1 MLEPAP
7 ASVVEREGE
16 ITRSAVP
23 RGAVRVPRWAGEAG
37 ALVVFAVLYAVLRN
51 RWVLAHSDDHAV
63 FQALNSTRDWVDS
76 HRDSNP
82 AFLYVINYIRLG
94 ISDLF
99 NLIQSA
105 LHGMTWL
112 GLTATAAAVG
122 AVFAG
127 WRYGLL
133 AAAGLLSFGV
143 LGLWTESVDTL
154 ALALTA
160 VLLSLAIGIPLGV
173 AAGRAERL
181 RRVLNPVLDVMQIMP
196 TFAYLAPLTLFF
208 LIGAPSATVV
218 TLIYAIPPAIRITA
232 LGVRGVAP
240 ETVEASD
247 SLGATRWQ
255 TLRKVQLPMAKATIV
270 LAVNQ
275 TLMMALSMVVI
286 TALIDGPGLGVTII
300 QALDKE
306 NVGQM
311 FDASVPIVVMAI
323 VLDRLTKGI
332 SQRAQAVRHPDKRRR
347 RIAVAAG
354 AAAAVAGLAVGRTVW
369 QSFPSGVRF
378 NFAPHVNTAVRW
390 IELHLDSVTRAA
402 QNGVAY
408 SLLNPLQ
415 SVLTGA
421 PWFLVVALVFVVAL
435 RISGLRPALTAAGCL
450 AAVALLGVW
459 QDGMVTLTS
468 VLVATALTLVLGV
481 LLGIAANRS
490 PAFAAV
496 QRPLL
501 DTAQTLPSFVYLLPA
516 LALFGPT
523 RVTAIVASVIYA
535 APPVIRLV
543 EDGLDGVPAPVVEA
557 ATAAGSTPGQ
567 LLWKVRLPL
576 ARRALL
582 LAANQGIVMVLAM
595 VVIGGLVGAG
605 GLGYD
610 VVAGFSQTTLFGQG
624 LAAGVAIVLFGVML
638 DRITQG
644 AGGRE
649 TAIKAG

>member
-1 MLEPAP
+1 MTTATVSRRV
-7 ASVVEREGE
+7 SVRL
-16 ITRSAVP
+16 
-23 RGAVRVPRWAGEAG
+23 PRWGLDAGL
-37 ALVVFAVLYAVLRN
+37 LVVFGVLYGLLRN
-51 RWVLAHSDDHAV
+51 RWVLPHSNDHAV
-63 FQALNSTRDWVDS
+63 FRALNSTRDWVDA
-76 HRDSNP
+76 HRDSSP
-82 AFLYVINYIRLG
+82 VFLYVVNYLRLG
-94 ISDLF
+94 VSDLF
-99 NLIQSA
+99 TLIQST

-112 GLTATAAAVG
+112 GVTATVTAIGAA
-122 AVFAG
+122 FAG
-127 WRYGLL
+127 WRYALL
-133 AAAGLLSFGV
+133 AVAGFLSFGV
-143 LGLWTESVDTL
+143 LGLWSESIDTL
-154 ALALTA
+154 ALALAA

-173 AAGRAERL
+173 AAGRSERL
-181 RRVLNPVLDVMQIMP
+181 RRLLDPVLDVMQIMP

-208 LIGAPSATVV
+208 LIGAPSATVA

-275 TLMMALSMVVI
+275 TLMMALSMVVV

-311 FDASVPIVVMAI
+311 FDASVPIVVMAV

-332 SQRAQAVRHPDKRRR
+332 SRRAEAVRHPDKARR
-347 RIAVAAG
+347 RITVAAG
-354 AAAAVAGLAVGRTVW
+354 ATLAVAAVIAGKAVWPG
-369 QSFPSGVRF
+369 FPSAVHF
-378 NFAPHVNTAVRW
+378 SFAPHVNTVVRW
-390 IELHLDSVTRAA
+390 IELHLDSVTRAL
-402 QNGVAY
+402 QNAVAY

-415 SVLTGA
+415 SLLTAA
-421 PWFLVVALVFVVAL
+421 PWFLVVALVFAAAW
-435 RISGLRPALTAAGCL
+435 RISGPRPAVIAAGCL
-450 AAVALLGVW
+450 AAVAVLGLW

-468 VLVATALTLVLGV
+468 VLVATVLTLVIGV

-490 PAFAAV
+490 PVFAAI

-523 RVTAIVASVIYA
+523 RFTAIVASVIYA

-543 EDGLDGVPAPVVEA
+543 EDGLDGVPATVVEA

-567 LLWKVRLPL
+567 LLWKVRLPM
-576 ARRALL
+576 ARRSLL

-610 VVAGFSQTTLFGQG
+610 VVAGFSQTTQFGQG

-649 TAIKAG
+649 AAIKAG